1 MEMLSEM
8 KQENNSRMLSH
19 PNKRNSQQKKIYS
32 KYSTRLLQNPSN
44 KGTYGRRGPGLY
56 RSTVNELSLE
66 QTSLSL
72 NLLHKRLFKF
82 KPSLTPGLG
91 TRRVVSINPRQDP
104 NLKFSMEPRLGDEA
118 FTEWINAVRRM
129 ARIGDG
135 LPSAIRSRVWSTL
148 ADRQLAKQHVDWDHE
163 IKMAFNE
170 PSNQDDDRLGEQI
183 VKDLHRTGCEQFGSD
198 SDRASLKRVLL
209 AYARWNK
216 RVGYCQGF
224 NVIAAGVLDVTGRD
238 EKKAFKC
245 DHHCSSS
252 GIYCFQTI
260 SLDTSILEIA

>member
-1 MEMLSEM
+1 
-8 KQENNSRMLSH
+8 
-19 PNKRNSQQKKIYS
+19 
-32 KYSTRLLQNPSN
+32 
-44 KGTYGRRGPGLY
+44 
-56 RSTVNELSLE
+56 
-66 QTSLSL
+66 
-72 NLLHKRLFKF
+72 
-82 KPSLTPGLG
+82 
-91 TRRVVSINPRQDP
+91 
-104 NLKFSMEPRLGDEA
+104 MEPRLGDEA

-238 EKKAFKC
+238 EKKAFKV
-245 DHHCSSS
+245 SMKLY
-252 GIYCFQTI
+252 GLTI
-260 SLDTSILEIA
+260 FRC